1 MKPLK
6 PFFSYFG
13 SKYNLAKHYPSP
25 KHNILIEPFA
35 GSACYALH
43 YPNKQVKLY
52 DKYDVICGIWDYLI
66 HASEKEILDLPMID
80 FDKSVNDYNICQE
93 AKWLIGYW
101 IHTSNYRP
109 DTKWT
114 SRCKSS
120 AQGYIAK
127 NGDVFKPRNYN
138 TWTELNKIKIA
149 SQVQHIR
156 HWTIEQKSYDQIDNG
171 DACWFIDPPYEYEGK
186 GYVHGSLKI
195 DYEHLGNWCRER
207 EGEVIV
213 CEGEKATWLPFEPMR
228 TILNNQKEEFK
239 EMVYYQNVRL
249 NKQEELFNF

>member
-43 YPNKQVKLY
+43 YPQKQVKLY
-52 DKYDVICGIWDYLI
+52 DKFDIVCGIWDYLI
-66 HASEKEILDLPMID
+66 KAKKEEILDLPMID
-80 FDKSVNDYNICQE
+80 FDKSLDDYPTIPQE

-101 IHTSNYRP
+101 LHTSNYRP

-120 AQGYIAK
+120 AQGFISKSGEVY
-127 NGDVFKPRNYN
+127 KPRNYN

-149 SQVQHIR
+149 EQLEHIR
-156 HWTIEQKSYDQIDNG
+156 HWTIEQKSYEDLYNEQ
-171 DACWFIDPPYEYEGK
+171 ATWFIDPPYQYEGK
-186 GYVHGSLKI
+186 GYAHSSNKI
-195 DYEHLGNWCRER
+195 DYSHLGEWCKER
-207 EGEVIV
+207 EGQVIV
-213 CEGEKATWLPFEPMR
+213 CEGEKAKWLPFEPLK
-228 TILNNQKEEFK
+228 TILNCQNKEFNEVVWLN
-239 EMVYYQNVRL
+239 EQNP
-249 NKQEELFNF
+249 KQQTLF